1 MVGNGVSYRLS
12 ATSYQLPATRYQVSG
27 VRRERS
33 EVTSQESGA
42 GSHHGRFFMP
52 GVRGKGVGKARGTE
66 SVTSLLAIR
75 KSYRKE
81 MQIMVKSEAIAKLYV
96 IEN

>member
-1 MVGNGVSYRLS
+1 
-12 ATSYQLPATRYQVSG
+12 
-27 VRRERS
+27 
-33 EVTSQESGA
+33 
-42 GSHHGRFFMP
+42 MP

-81 MQIMVKSEAIAKLYV
+81 MLLTTKSEALANIYV
-96 IEN
+96 IETEVVTEERGKKTEGSQNMRVHPD